1 MIVHDIFN
9 GCSMDISKEPNSG
22 LESCAWG
29 NKTSLNARQEA
40 TVHWRNKCS
49 PTCNTLEH

>member
-40 TVHWRNKCS
+40 TVHWRNKRS